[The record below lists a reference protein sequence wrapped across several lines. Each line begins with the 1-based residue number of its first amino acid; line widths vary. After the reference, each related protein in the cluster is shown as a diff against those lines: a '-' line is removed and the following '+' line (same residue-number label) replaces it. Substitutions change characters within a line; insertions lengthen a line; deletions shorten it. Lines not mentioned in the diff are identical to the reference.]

1 MAGLPFLGGA
11 AGPALAGLLWVRGGW
26 GAVCAAGVLAAA
38 AMLVFDGRRGASRP
52 RVAAV
57 RYDFID
63 SCVFVSVL
71 AKDAVLSTFGA
82 RK

>member
-26 GAVCAAGVLAAA
+26 GAVCATGALAA
-38 AMLVFDGRRGASRP
+38 AMLVFDGRRGASGS

-57 RYDFID
+57 RHDFID
-63 SCVFVSVL
+63 SCVFISVL